1 MLNKITAFV
10 ERHHLLSHDAGKY
23 IVALSGGADSVA
35 LLLVL
40 NQLGYDVE
48 AAHCNFRLRGE
59 ESDRDEQFV
68 RSLCERLQVQLH
80 LIHFDTKTYADIHQ
94 VSIEMAARELR
105 YRYFEQLRQD
115 IGAEDVCVAH
125 HQDDAVETLLMNLIR
140 GTGIHGLTGIRPRN
154 GHIVRPLLCVTRAEI
169 VRFLDS
175 LHQPYV
181 TDSTNLVPDVVRNK
195 IRLEVLPLLQQ
206 INPAATENIA
216 RTARWMSEAEKVYN
230 DAFNI
235 SLFTSPSSLF
245 TPHSSLF
252 TPPSSLFTSPSSLF
266 TSPISTLLTK
276 PSPECFLF
284 ELLTPH
290 GFTSSQVEQVFD
302 ALKGPSGR
310 VFHSPTHELLID
322 RDQLIIEERREP
334 FAPMRIPESGL
345 YRLPDGRQ
353 FRAETSDEVA
363 VSRDPHC
370 ATLDASKVR
379 FPLTLRTVQTGD
391 RFQPYGMKGTRLV
404 SDYLTDRKRT
414 LFEKRRQLV
423 VTDAQGEILWLVGER
438 VAHCYAVTDATRSIL
453 RLSFA
458 STAQ

>member
-40 NQLGYDVE
+40 KQLGYDVE
-48 AAHCNFRLRGE
+48 AAHCNFLLRGE

-80 LIHFDTKTYADIHQ
+80 LIHFDTKTYADVHQ

-115 IGAEDVCVAH
+115 IGAQDVCVAH

-235 SLFTSPSSLF
+235 SLFTS
-245 TPHSSLF
+245 H
-252 TPPSSLFTSPSSLF
+252 SSLF

-310 VFHSPTHELLID
+310 VFQSPTHELLID
-322 RDQLIIEERREP
+322 RDQLIIEERHEP

>member
-10 ERHHLLSHDAGKY
+10 ERNHLLSHDAGKY

-40 NQLGYDVE
+40 KQLGYDVE

-68 RSLCERLQVQLH
+68 RSLCERLQIKLH
-80 LIHFDTKTYADIHQ
+80 LIHFDTKTYADVHQ

-115 IGAEDVCVAH
+115 IGAQDVCVAH

-245 TPHSSLF
+245 T
-252 TPPSSLFTSPSSLF
+252 
-266 TSPISTLLTK
+266 SPISTLLTK

-310 VFHSPTHELLID
+310 VFQSPTHELLID
-322 RDQLIIEERREP
+322 RDQLIIEERHES

-458 STAQ
+458 STAQS

>member
-40 NQLGYDVE
+40 KQLGYDVE

-80 LIHFDTKTYADIHQ
+80 LIHFDTKTYADVHQ

-115 IGAEDVCVAH
+115 IGAQDVCVAH

-216 RTARWMSEAEKVYN
+216 RTARWMAEAEKVYN

-235 SLFTSPSSLF
+235 SLFTS
-245 TPHSSLF
+245 H
-252 TPPSSLFTSPSSLF
+252 SSLF

-310 VFHSPTHELLID
+310 VFQSPTHELLID
-322 RDQLIIEERREP
+322 RDQLIIEERHEP